1 MRTYLTVAL
10 TALAL
15 MSASLSAQ
23 ARPMWGA
30 SQNSPTND
38 VCATG
43 CSGGN

>member
-1 MRTYLTVAL
+1 MRTYLTIAL

-23 ARPMWGA
+23 AGPGPA
-30 SQNSPTND
+30 SPNSSTND